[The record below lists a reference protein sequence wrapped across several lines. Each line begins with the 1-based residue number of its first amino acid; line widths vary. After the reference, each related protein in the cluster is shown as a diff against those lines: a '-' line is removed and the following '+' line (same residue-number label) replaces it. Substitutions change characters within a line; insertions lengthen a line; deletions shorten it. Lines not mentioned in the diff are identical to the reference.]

1 MNWVSP
7 LVPTILTWGDRVFT
21 LVGFMMF
28 TLGNRGS
35 NFRGPMGEVMEPF
48 LLDATKVCLVDA
60 LLHRR
65 PGQVWVFGHKA
76 TNQLRQAR
84 RC

>member
-1 MNWVSP
+1 MNWVSAVSP
-7 LVPTILTWGDRVFT
+7 LATILTWGDRVFT

-35 NFRGPMGEVMEPF
+35 NLRGPMGEVMEQF

-65 PGQVWVFGHKA
+65 PGEVCQLGC
-76 TNQLRQAR
+76 TNQQTSL
-84 RC
+84 